1 MVQDYIKAKTELG
14 CLVGLLPR
22 SSLPLVHIS
31 PIGLVPKSQANQ
43 WHMVVDLLSP
53 LYHSVNDGISSEL
66 SSVSYASVGD
76 AIGHILCLG
85 RRTQLVKIDLM
96 NAYCIVPIHP
106 QDTTWSAPCNRIYIK
121 CYQQRYPLDK
131 NPVETSCIDGVGTN
145 FTTTKEKF
153 LTDRQTNRWTE

>member
-1 MVQDYIKAKTELG
+1 
-14 CLVGLLPR
+14 
-22 SSLPLVHIS
+22 
-31 PIGLVPKSQANQ
+31 
-43 WHMVVDLLSP
+43 MVVDLLSP

-106 QDTTWSAPCNRIYIK
+106 QDHHLLAISWEGNTYADRALPFGLRSAP
-121 CYQQRYPLDK
+121 
-131 NPVETSCIDGVGTN
+131 
-145 FTTTKEKF
+145 
-153 LTDRQTNRWTE
+153 